1 MSDDQK
7 HDEQKQGEQKPWDV
21 LDSRELL
28 DASPYLKVRAETVQ
42 LPDGRTVE
50 NFYQIDQPDFALMY
64 VETEDC
70 KVVMLR
76 TYKHGPRRVSLTFP
90 AGAIEPGEDP
100 LAAARR
106 ELLEETG
113 YAADDWTALGGFVVG
128 ANSRGSTCHMFH
140 AKGARK
146 VAEPDQGDLEDMRIE
161 LHSARE
167 LIDAAA
173 QGDYAVLPVIA
184 MLGAM
189 LLPELREGL
198 GMAARSTR

>member
-1 MSDDQK
+1 MSD
-7 HDEQKQGEQKPWDV
+7 EQKPWEV
-21 LDSRELL
+21 LGSRELL
-28 DASPYLKVRAETVQ
+28 DASPYLKVRAETVR

-50 NFYQIDQPDFALMY
+50 NFYQLDQPDFALMY
-64 VETEDC
+64 VETEDG

-76 TYKHGPRRVSLTFP
+76 TYKHGARRVSLTFP
-90 AGAIEPGEDP
+90 AGAIDPGEEP
-100 LAAARR
+100 LEAARR

-128 ANSRGSTCHMFH
+128 ANSKGSTCHMFH

-146 VAEPDQGDLEDMRIE
+146 VAEPDLGDLEDMRIE

-173 QGDYAVLPVIA
+173 RGDYAVLPVIA

-189 LLPELREGL
+189 LMPELREGL
-198 GMAARSTR
+198 GMAARTRSV

>member
-1 MSDDQK
+1 MSD
-7 HDEQKQGEQKPWDV
+7 ELEPWTV
-21 LDSRELL
+21 LGSRDLL

-42 LPDGRTVE
+42 LPDGRMVE
-50 NFYQIDQPDFALMY
+50 NFYQLDQPDFAMMY
-64 VETEDC
+64 VEAEDGR
-70 KVVMLR
+70 VVMLR
-76 TYKHGPRRVSLTFP
+76 TYKHGARRVSLTFP

-100 LAAARR
+100 LTAAKR

-128 ANSRGSTCHMFH
+128 ANSKGSTCHMFH

-146 VAEPDQGDLEDMRIE
+146 VAEPDNGDLEDMRIE

-173 QGDYAVLPVIA
+173 RGGYAVLPVIA
-184 MLGAM
+184 MLGAVLM
-189 LLPELREGL
+189 PELREGL
-198 GMAARSTR
+198 AMAARSVR

>member
-1 MSDDQK
+1 MSD
-7 HDEQKQGEQKPWDV
+7 ELKPWEV
-21 LDSRELL
+21 LGSRDLL
-28 DASPYLKVRAETVQ
+28 DASPYLKVRAETVR

-50 NFYQIDQPDFALMY
+50 NFYQLDQPDYALMY
-64 VETEDC
+64 VETEDGR
-70 KVVMLR
+70 VVMLR

-90 AGAIEPGEDP
+90 AGAVEPGEEP
-100 LAAARR
+100 LEAAKR

-128 ANSRGSTCHMFH
+128 ANAKGATCHMFH
-140 AKGARK
+140 AKRARK
-146 VAEPDQGDLEDMRIE
+146 VAEPETSISGGDLEDMRIE

-189 LLPELREGL
+189 LMPELREGL
-198 GMAARSTR
+198 GMAARSRSV

>member
-7 HDEQKQGEQKPWDV
+7 RDDRKQGEQKPWDV
-21 LDSRELL
+21 LGSRELL

-64 VETEDC
+64 VETEDG

-100 LAAARR
+100 LAAAKR

-128 ANSRGSTCHMFH
+128 ANSKGSTCHMFH

>member
-1 MSDDQK
+1 MS
-7 HDEQKQGEQKPWDV
+7 DEQKRDELEPWEV
-21 LDSRELL
+21 LDSRDLL
-28 DASPYLKVRAETVQ
+28 DASPYLKVRAETVR

-50 NFYQIDQPDFALMY
+50 NFYQLDQPDYAVMY
-64 VETEDC
+64 VETEDG

-90 AGAIEPGEDP
+90 AGAIEPGEEP

-128 ANSRGSTCHMFH
+128 ANARGATCHMFH
-140 AKGARK
+140 ARGARK
-146 VAEPDQGDLEDMRIE
+146 VAEPDNGDLEDMRIE

-173 QGDYAVLPVIA
+173 RGDYAVLPVIA

-189 LLPELREGL
+189 LMPELREGL
-198 GMAARSTR
+198 GMAARSIR